1 MGSNSDHKAT
11 VLSVVIPC
19 FNECATLKACV
30 EQVLQIA
37 DENLSLEIIIVD
49 DASTDDNHSIMH
61 DLKTSNNE
69 IRVKSSVSNYTLEAS
84 WIMIMPACQTSDL
97 EIAR

>member
-1 MGSNSDHKAT
+1 MVSNSDHKAT

-19 FNECATLKACV
+19 FNESATLKACV

-49 DASTDDNHSIMH
+49 DASTDDSRLIAH
-61 DLKTSNNE
+61 DLET
-69 IRVKSSVSNYTLEAS
+69 VSYTHLTLPT
-84 WIMIMPACQTSDL
+84 IYPV
-97 EIAR
+97 